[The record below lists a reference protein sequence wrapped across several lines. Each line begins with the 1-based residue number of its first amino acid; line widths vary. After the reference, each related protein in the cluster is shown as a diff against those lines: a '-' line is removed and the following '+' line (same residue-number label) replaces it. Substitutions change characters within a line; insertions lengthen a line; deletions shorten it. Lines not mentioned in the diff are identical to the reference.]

1 MTMFLLY
8 KKYMEELKNKIKKL
22 IDEDRNRFTKNYIT
36 YKSEVDE
43 LSDYN
48 EIKLWINNN
57 KNFFN
62 IYFKQDL
69 ELLLQSIS

>member
-1 MTMFLLY
+1 
-8 KKYMEELKNKIKKL
+8 MEEIKNKIKKL
-22 IDEDRNRFTKNYIT
+22 IDDDRNRFTKNYIT

-48 EIKLWINNN
+48 EIIVWIHNN

-62 IYFKQDL
+62 KYYKQDL
-69 ELLLQSIS
+69 ELLLQSIYDNNLKN

>member
-1 MTMFLLY
+1 
-8 KKYMEELKNKIKKL
+8 MEEIKNKIKKL

-36 YKSEVDE
+36 YKSEVDD

-48 EIKLWINNN
+48 EIIIWIHNN

-62 IYFKQDL
+62 KYYKHDL
-69 ELLLQSIS
+69 ELLLQSINDNNLKN

>member
-1 MTMFLLY
+1 
-8 KKYMEELKNKIKKL
+8 MEEIKNKIKKL
-22 IDEDRNRFTKNYIT
+22 IDDDRNRFTKNYIT

-48 EIKLWINNN
+48 EIIVWIHNN

-62 IYFKQDL
+62 KYYTLKNIN
-69 ELLLQSIS
+69 